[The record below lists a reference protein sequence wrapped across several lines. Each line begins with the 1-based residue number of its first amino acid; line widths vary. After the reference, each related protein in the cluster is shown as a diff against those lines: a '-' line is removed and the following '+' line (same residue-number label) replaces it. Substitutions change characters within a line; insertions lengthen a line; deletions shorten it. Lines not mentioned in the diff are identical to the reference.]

1 MRRGSRL
8 TMRDP
13 LYANVPFQLVEMR
26 HHYGPNVHLV
36 GNPFLLSQLAALCAK
51 GTVQPQINQLVAL
64 LYADLVKTVLNAEF
78 PRKQVTIP
86 TRMIDSTPMGLYQGE
101 VIDRSVRAVTVNI
114 ARAGTLPSQVTYD
127 LLNMTLEPVLV
138 RQDHIIMSRMIDA
151 AHMVVGSNVG
161 GAKIGGD
168 VDDAFVLFPDPMGAT
183 GGSLATAISLYKG
196 KVAGRARRFITLNL
210 IVTPEYLRRITTEH
224 PEVVIYTLRLDRGL
238 SPPEVFGTEP
248 GQLWELERGLDERQY
263 IVPGGGG
270 FGEIMNNAFV

>member
-1 MRRGSRL
+1 
-8 TMRDP
+8 MRDT
-13 LYANVPFQLVEMR
+13 LYANVPFHLSEMR

-36 GNPFLLSQLAALCAK
+36 GNPFLLSHLAALCAK
-51 GTVQPQINQLVAL
+51 STMQPQINQLVAL
-64 LYADLVKTVLNAEF
+64 LYADLVKTVINHQF

-86 TRMIDSTPMGLYQGE
+86 TRMIDSTPQGLYQGE
-101 VIDRSVRAVTVNI
+101 VVDRSVRAVTVNI

-127 LLNMTLEPVLV
+127 LLNVTLDPVLV
-138 RQDHIIMSRMIDA
+138 RQDHLIMSRMIDS
-151 AHMVVGSNVG
+151 AHTVVGSNVG

-168 VDDAFVLFPDPMGAT
+168 VDDAFVFFPDPMGAT
-183 GGSLATAISLYKG
+183 GGSLSTAVSLYKSR
-196 KVAGRARRFITLNL
+196 VAGHARRFLCLNL

-224 PEVVIYTLRLDRGL
+224 PDVVIYALRLDRGL

-248 GQLWELERGLDERQY
+248 GQLWDKERGLDERQY